1 MLLVNLWL
9 FVCLSWKRLKFIN
22 LLNIFPMKK
31 FLLAAFMFVSS
42 MSFAQKTDGYK
53 NPDLS
58 FVERAK
64 DLVTQMT
71 LQEKVSQMTYN
82 AAAIPRLG
90 IPAYNWWNECLH
102 GVARS
107 GLATVFP
114 QGIGMASMWDAPM
127 MFDIATAISD
137 EARAKHQKYVSE
149 GKRGIYEGLTFWT
162 PNINIFRDPR
172 WGRGQETYGEDPFL
186 SGALAVPFIR
196 GMQGNDPKYLKLVAT
211 AKHFVVHSGPEADRH
226 RFDALPSDRD
236 FVETYTPQ
244 FERAVREAHVY
255 SVMCAYNSFE
265 HTPCCGNRQLSDLL
279 RNEWGFKGYI
289 VSDCGAVAD
298 FYEKNAHAVVPTVE
312 QAAAMSLKAGT
323 DLNCGN
329 SYPSLVTAVKLGLVT
344 EQQIDTSVTR
354 LMEARLRLGMFAPKG
369 AVKYEQIP
377 YSVVDSKAHQTL
389 ALKAALES
397 MVLLKNDHHTLPFS
411 KNIKVVAVI
420 GPNASDKEVLLG
432 NYHGYPSAPVTL
444 LAGIKAELP
453 NAKVLYAPGC
463 HIADGLPL
471 LQPMPASVFYTNKS
485 MKVKG
490 LNVDYFNNSSLTGKP
505 MHQHIDSQVD
515 FVWWASAPYS
525 DLDASHFSAR
535 WTGVF
540 VPPVTGKYALGGEA
554 FSGMKL
560 YLNDTLIISRR
571 DEHES
576 LREYHYVQL
585 QGGKPYSIKF
595 EYVQNNT
602 EYANVHLL
610 WERPNLKLEQEAID
624 IAKKADII
632 IYAMGLSP
640 MVEGEEM
647 NVAIPGFS
655 GGDRTKLALPET
667 QTELMQKI
675 EQLHKPS
682 VMVMMNGGAV
692 ACNWEQDHLSSILE
706 AWYPGQAGGTAI
718 ADVLFGDYNPAGRLP
733 VTFYKSVKDI
743 PSFNDYNM
751 DGRTYKYF
759 KEVPLYPFGYGLS
772 FSTFTYANMKV
783 AKTISVNDSL
793 PVSVDVTN
801 KGKMDGDEVVEVYVT
816 HFGNP
821 LMPIRA
827 LVGFKRVSIK
837 AGQTEHVM
845 VMIPNDQLYQLTP
858 TCQKAVLPGE
868 MLVSI
873 GGSQPS
879 PLAIQAH
886 QAISQKV
893 VIQ

>member
-1 MLLVNLWL
+1 MRRVLFMGFML
-9 FVCLSWKRLKFIN
+9 I
-22 LLNIFPMKK
+22 
-31 FLLAAFMFVSS
+31 SS
-42 MSFAQKTDGYK
+42 MSFAQSNDNYK
-53 NPDLS
+53 NPNLS
-58 FVERAK
+58 FAERAK
-64 DLVTQMT
+64 DLVSQMT

-90 IPAYNWWNECLH
+90 IPEYNWWNECLH

-107 GLATVFP
+107 GIATVFP
-114 QGIGMASMWDAPM
+114 QGIGMASMWNAPLM
-127 MFDIATAISD
+127 YQIATAISD
-137 EARAKHQKYVSE
+137 EARAKHQHYVSE

-186 SGALAVPFIR
+186 TGTLAVQFIK
-196 GMQGNDPKYLKLVAT
+196 GLQGNDPKYLKLVAT

-236 FVETYTPQ
+236 FTETYTPQ
-244 FERAVREAHVY
+244 FEMAVKDAHVY
-255 SVMCAYNSFE
+255 SVMCAYNSFD
-265 HTPCCGNRQLSDLL
+265 HLPCCGNRQLSDLL
-279 RNEWGFKGYI
+279 RNQWGFKGYI
-289 VSDCGAVAD
+289 VSDCWAVKD
-298 FYEKNAHAVVPTVE
+298 FYEKNAHAVVPNVE
-312 QAAAMSLKAGT
+312 QAATMALKAGT
-323 DLNCGN
+323 DLNCGD
-329 SYPSLVTAVKLGLVT
+329 SYPALVTAVKMGLVS
-344 EQQIDTSVTR
+344 EQQVDTSVTR
-354 LMEARLRLGMFAPKG
+354 LMEARMRLGMFAPKG

-377 YSVVDSKAHQTL
+377 YSVVDSKEHKALTL
-389 ALKAALES
+389 RAARES
-397 MVLLKNDHHTLPFS
+397 MVLLKNEHHTLPFS

-420 GPNASDKEVLLG
+420 GPNANDKEVLLG

-444 LAGIKAELP
+444 LAGIKAKLP
-453 NAKVLYAPGC
+453 NAKIIYAPGC

-471 LQPMPASVFYTNKS
+471 LQPMPTSVFYTNKS

-490 LNVDYFNNSSLTGKP
+490 LKVEYFDNSSLTGKP
-505 MHQHIDSQVD
+505 MHQHVDPKVD
-515 FVWWASAPYS
+515 FVWWASAPYP

-560 YLNDTLIISRR
+560 YLNDSLLISRR
-571 DEHES
+571 DVHES

-585 QGGKPYSIKF
+585 KGGKSYNIKL
-595 EYVQNNT
+595 EYVQDNT
-602 EYANVHLL
+602 EYANVRLL
-610 WERPNLKLEQEAID
+610 WEQPNLNLEQEAID
-624 IAKKADII
+624 AAKKADIV

-647 NVAIPGFS
+647 NVSIPGFA
-655 GGDRTKLALPET
+655 GGDRIKLALPEP
-667 QTELMQKI
+667 QTKLMQKI

-692 ACNWEQDHLSSILE
+692 ACNWEQDHLPAILE

-718 ADVLFGDYNPAGRLP
+718 ADVLFGDYNPSGRLP
-733 VTFYKSVKDI
+733 VTFYRSSKDI
-743 PSFNDYNM
+743 PPFNDYNM

-759 KEVPLYPFGYGLS
+759 KGNPLYEFGYGLS
-772 FSTFTYANMKV
+772 YSTFAYANMKV

-801 KGKMDGDEVVEVYVT
+801 KGTMNGSEVVEVYIT
-816 HFGNP
+816 HIGNP

-827 LVGFKRVSIK
+827 LVGFTRVPVKAGETKRV
-837 AGQTEHVM
+837 T
-845 VMIPNDQLYQLTP
+845 VMIPNNQLYQLTP

-868 MLVSI
+868 MIVSI
-873 GGSQPS
+873 GGCQPS
-879 PLAIQAH
+879 ETAEKAGET
-886 QAISQKV
+886 ISQKV
-893 VIQ
+893 MIR

>member
-1 MLLVNLWL
+1 MRRIL
-9 FVCLSWKRLKFIN
+9 FVGVMLFSL
-22 LLNIFPMKK
+22 
-31 FLLAAFMFVSS
+31 
-42 MSFAQKTDGYK
+42 MSIAQTHMDYK
-53 NPDLS
+53 NPNLS

-64 DLVTQMT
+64 DLVSQMT

-107 GLATVFP
+107 GIATVFP
-114 QGIGMASMWDAPM
+114 QGIGMASMWNAPLM
-127 MFDIATAISD
+127 YQIATAISD
-137 EARAKHQKYVSE
+137 EARAKHQHYVSE

-186 SGALAVPFIR
+186 TGTLAVQFIK
-196 GMQGNDPKYLKLVAT
+196 GLQGNDPKYLKLVAT

-236 FVETYTPQ
+236 FTETYSPQ
-244 FERAVREAHVY
+244 FEMAVKDAHVY
-255 SVMCAYNSFE
+255 SVMCAYNSFD
-265 HTPCCGNRQLSDLL
+265 HLPCCGNRQLSDLL

-298 FYEKNAHAVVPTVE
+298 FYEKNAHAVVPNVE
-312 QAAAMSLKAGT
+312 QAATMALKAGT
-323 DLNCGN
+323 DLNCGD
-329 SYPSLVTAVKLGLVT
+329 SYPALVTAVKLGLVS
-344 EQQIDTSVTR
+344 EQQVDTSVTR

-377 YSVVDSKAHQTL
+377 YSVVDSKEHK
-389 ALKAALES
+389 ALSLRAARES
-397 MVLLKNDHHTLPFS
+397 MVLLKNEHHTLPFS
-411 KNIKVVAVI
+411 KNVKIVAVI
-420 GPNASDKEVLLG
+420 GPNANDKEVLLG

-471 LQPMPASVFYTNKS
+471 LQPMPASVFFTNKS

-490 LNVDYFNNSSLTGKP
+490 LSVDYFNNSSLTGKP
-505 MHQHIDSQVD
+505 MHQHIDSQVN

-560 YLNDTLIISRR
+560 YLNDSLLISHR
-571 DEHES
+571 DIHES

-585 QGGKPYSIKF
+585 QGGKPYSIKL
-595 EYVQNNT
+595 EYVQDNT
-602 EYANVHLL
+602 EYANVRLL
-610 WERPNLKLEQEAID
+610 WERPNLKLEQNAID

-647 NVAIPGFS
+647 NVSIPGFS
-655 GGDRTKLALPET
+655 GGDRTALALPEP
-667 QTELMQKI
+667 QTELMRKI

-692 ACNWEQDHLSSILE
+692 ACNWEQDHLPAILE

-718 ADVLFGDYNPAGRLP
+718 ANVLFGDYNPSGRLP
-733 VTFYKSVKDI
+733 VTFYRSSKDI
-743 PSFNDYNM
+743 PAFNDYNM

-759 KEVPLYPFGYGLS
+759 KGNPLYEFGYGLS
-772 FSTFTYANMKV
+772 YSTFSYANMKV
-783 AKTISVNDSL
+783 AKSISVNDSL

-801 KGKMDGDEVVEVYVT
+801 QGNMSGSEVVEVYIT
-816 HFGNP
+816 HIGNA

-827 LVGFKRVSIK
+827 LVGFTRVPLK
-837 AGQTEHVM
+837 AGETKHVT

-873 GGSQPS
+873 GGCQPN
-879 PLAIQAH
+879 PLAIQTH
-886 QAISQKV
+886 QVISQKV
-893 VIQ
+893 TIQ

>member
-1 MLLVNLWL
+1 
-9 FVCLSWKRLKFIN
+9 
-22 LLNIFPMKK
+22 MKK
-31 FLLAAFMFVSS
+31 FLLAAFILLSS
-42 MSFAQKTDGYK
+42 MSFAQTTDDYK

-58 FVERAK
+58 FAERAK
-64 DLVTQMT
+64 DLVSQMT

-114 QGIGMASMWDAPM
+114 QGVGMASMWDAPM

-186 SGALAVPFIR
+186 SGSLAVPFIR
-196 GMQGNDPKYLKLVAT
+196 GLQGNDPKYLKLVAT

-244 FERAVREAHVY
+244 FERAVKEAHVY

-289 VSDCGAVAD
+289 VSDCWAVAD

-312 QAAAMSLKAGT
+312 DAAAMSLKAGT
-323 DLNCGN
+323 DLNCGP
-329 SYPSLVTAVKLGLVT
+329 SYRSLVSAVKLGLVS
-344 EQQIDTSVTR
+344 EQQVDTSVTR
-354 LMEARLRLGMFAPKG
+354 LMEARLRLGMFAPEG
-369 AVKYEQIP
+369 VVKYEQIP
-377 YSVVDSKAHQTL
+377 YSVVDSKAHHAL

-397 MVLLKNDHHTLPFS
+397 MVLLKNKDHTLPFS
-411 KNIKVVAVI
+411 KKVKIVAVI
-420 GPNASDKEVLLG
+420 GPNANDNEVLLG

-444 LAGIKAELP
+444 LEGIKAKLP
-453 NAKVLYAPGC
+453 DAEIIYAPGC
-463 HIADGLPL
+463 PIVEGLPL
-471 LQPMPASVFYTNKS
+471 LQPMPASVFYTDKS
-485 MKVKG
+485 MKEKG
-490 LNVDYFNNSSLTGKP
+490 LKADYFSNDSLSGSP
-505 MHQHIDSQVD
+505 AHSRIDAQVNFIWRTRPPFSD
-515 FVWWASAPYS
+515 FDY
-525 DLDASHFSAR
+525 DHYSAR

-585 QGGKPYSIKF
+585 QGGNPYNITL
-595 EYVQNNT
+595 EYVQDNT
-602 EYANVHLL
+602 EYANVRLL
-610 WERPNLKLEQEAID
+610 WERPNPDMAQEAFD
-624 IAKKADII
+624 AAKKADIV
-632 IYAMGLSP
+632 IYCMGLSP

-647 NVAIPGFS
+647 NVSLKGFS
-655 GGDRTKLALPET
+655 GGDRVTIGLPES
-667 QTELMQKI
+667 QTALIQRI
-675 EQLHKPS
+675 EKLHKPS

-692 ACNWEQDHLSSILE
+692 ACNWEQDHLPAILE

-743 PSFNDYNM
+743 PPFNDYNM

-759 KEVPLYPFGYGLS
+759 KGNLLYEFGYGLS
-772 FSTFTYANMKV
+772 YSTFTYANMKV

-873 GGSQPS
+873 GGCQPGVTTEQKG
-879 PLAIQAH
+879 LTL
-886 QAISQKV
+886 SQKV